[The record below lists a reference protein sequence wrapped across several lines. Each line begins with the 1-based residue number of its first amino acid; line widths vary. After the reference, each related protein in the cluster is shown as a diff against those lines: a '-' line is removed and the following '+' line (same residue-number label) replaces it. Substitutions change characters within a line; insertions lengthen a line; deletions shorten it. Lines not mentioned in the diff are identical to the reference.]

1 MSATKKQVT
10 ELENAVVI
18 LEERIEKMEEE
29 HTLLKQ
35 MLTMQSTLIENLQMM
50 LKMMSVSTSTAQQG
64 YSIVQLGGE
73 NNIQDHDNYEEKQS
87 NDIGVDNDNKENKE
101 IKNPSINKIKFRMSR
116 VS

>member
-50 LKMMSVSTSTAQQG
+50 LKMMSATQQD
-64 YSIVQLGGE
+64 YRIVQLGGE
-73 NNIQDHDNYEEKQS
+73 ESNQVEDKQNEERITHDSTEDTTK
-87 NDIGVDNDNKENKE
+87 NKV
-101 IKNPSINKIKFRMSR
+101 INPSINKIKFRMSR

>member
-1 MSATKKQVT
+1 MSASKKQVT
-10 ELENAVVI
+10 ELENAVII

-50 LKMMSVSTSTAQQG
+50 VKMMSASTSTSQQG
-64 YSIVQLGGE
+64 YRIVQLGGE
-73 NNIQDHDNYEEKQS
+73 HQETLTLEEENEDDDVKK
-87 NDIGVDNDNKENKE
+87 NKNKSE
-101 IKNPSINKIKFRMSR
+101 MKNQSINNIKFRMSR

>member
-18 LEERIEKMEEE
+18 LEERIEKLEEE
-29 HTLLKQ
+29 HALMKQ

-50 LKMMSVSTSTAQQG
+50 IKMMSVSTSSSQQG
-64 YSIVQLGGE
+64 YRIVQLGGE
-73 NNIQDHDNYEEKQS
+73 NNENQEEKQS
-87 NDIGVDNDNKENKE
+87 DISVDECKTEDKNNE